1 MQTHFDET
9 IKSLLPFGDTAPP
22 SIAPESNEIPVEF
35 FSRVLQSV
43 SLSLGRTAPSTDS
56 LNRVRST

>member
-9 IKSLLPFGDTAPP
+9 MKALLPFADTTPA
-22 SIAPESNEIPVEF
+22 SIEPESNEIPVEF

-43 SLSLGRTAPSTDS
+43 SPSLGRTALPPI
-56 LNRVRST
+56 V